1 MAPEIEMINY
11 ERFRPYLVGSARL
24 ETVHTGM
31 RWPEG
36 PVYFADGDFYL
47 WSDIPNNRI
56 MRWVEGSG
64 VSVYRAP
71 SNHSN
76 GNCRDLQGRLI
87 TCESGARRLT
97 RTELNGSITVLADH
111 YQGKRLNSP
120 NDVVVRA
127 DGTLWFTDPD
137 YGILS
142 DYTGDKAKSE
152 IGICHVF
159 CYDPVQNLLTSAT
172 DQMKKPN
179 GLAFSPDQTILYVAD
194 TSSSH
199 DQAGYHHIEA
209 WDVDGKTLK
218 NRRVFALI
226 NPGVSDGFR
235 VDIDGNVWTSA
246 GDGVQVFAPD
256 GELIGKIRL
265 PEVCTNLVFGG
276 PKRNRL
282 FMTCAASVFT
292 LYVSTRG
299 VQQP

>member
-1 MAPEIEMINY
+1 MAPEVEVINY
-11 ERFRPYLVGSARL
+11 ERFRPYIVGSARL

-36 PVYFADGDFYL
+36 PVYCADGDYYL

-64 VSVYRAP
+64 VSVFRAP
-71 SNHSN
+71 SHHAN
-76 GNCRDLQGRLI
+76 GNSRDRQGRLI

-97 RTELNGSITVLADH
+97 RTEPDGTITVLADH

-120 NDVVVRA
+120 NDVVVRS
-127 DGTLWFTDPD
+127 DGTIWFTDPD

-142 DYTGDKAKSE
+142 DYTGDKAQSE
-152 IGICHVF
+152 IGINHVF
-159 CYDPVQNLLTSAT
+159 CYDPASGTLTGAT
-172 DQMKKPN
+172 DKMVKPN
-179 GLAFSPDQTILYVAD
+179 GLAFSPDETILYVAD

-199 DQAGYHHIEA
+199 SQTGYHHIEA
-209 WDVDGKTLK
+209 WDVAGKELR
-218 NRRVFALI
+218 NQRVFAVI

-299 VQQP
+299 AQYP

>member
-1 MAPEIEMINY
+1 MAPEVEVINY
-11 ERFRPYLVGSARL
+11 ERFRPYIVGSARL

-36 PVYFADGDFYL
+36 PVYCADGDYYL

-56 MRWVEGSG
+56 MRWVEG
-64 VSVYRAP
+64 
-71 SNHSN
+71 
-76 GNCRDLQGRLI
+76 
-87 TCESGARRLT
+87 GARRLT
-97 RTELNGSITVLADH
+97 RTEPDGTITVLADH

-120 NDVVVRA
+120 NDVVVRS
-127 DGTLWFTDPD
+127 DGTIWFTDPD

-142 DYTGDKAKSE
+142 DYTGDKAQSE
-152 IGICHVF
+152 IGINHVF
-159 CYDPVQNLLTSAT
+159 CYDPASGTLTGAT
-172 DQMKKPN
+172 DKMVKPN
-179 GLAFSPDQTILYVAD
+179 GLAFSPDETILYVAD

-199 DQAGYHHIEA
+199 SQTGYHHIEA
-209 WDVDGKTLK
+209 WDVVGKELR
-218 NRRVFALI
+218 NQRVFAVI

-299 VQQP
+299 AQYP

>member
-218 NRRVFALI
+218 NRRVFAVI

>member
-1 MAPEIEMINY
+1 MAPEIEIINY

-36 PVYFADGDFYL
+36 PVYFADGDYYL

-64 VSVYRAP
+64 VSIYRAP
-71 SNHSN
+71 SHHAN

-111 YQGKRLNSP
+111 YLGKRLNSP

-127 DGTLWFTDPD
+127 DGTIWFTDPD

-152 IGICHVF
+152 IGTCHVF
-159 CYDPVQNLLTSAT
+159 CYDPVLGELTSAT

-179 GLAFSPDQTILYVAD
+179 GLAFSPDQSILYVAD

-199 DQAGYHHIEA
+199 DQAGDHHIEA
-209 WDVDGKTLK
+209 WDVDGKDLK
-218 NRRVFALI
+218 NRRVFAVI
-226 NPGVSDGFR
+226 TPGVSDGFR

-246 GDGVQVFAPD
+246 GDGVQVFATD

-299 VQQP
+299 AQQP